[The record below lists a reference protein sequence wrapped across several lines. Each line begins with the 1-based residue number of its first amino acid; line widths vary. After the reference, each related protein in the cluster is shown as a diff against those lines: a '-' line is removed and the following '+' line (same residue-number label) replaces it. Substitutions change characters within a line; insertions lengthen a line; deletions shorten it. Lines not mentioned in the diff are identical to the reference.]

1 MADDTIKELWESLS
15 NFGADEPSSHLILV
29 SVKKCIDI
37 GKLRELVDALTL
49 PDYEDVLQFV
59 GWELIGVICPT
70 FVDNIQQEGFQ
81 ECKRLLKFIAEK
93 CNGKEVCIGVLEQLN
108 SQSSFHLEKFITLL
122 NMVKTALQKLK
133 EKKLKCVSMVL
144 PSIMRQIKSVELL
157 DEPTENEPDDEE
169 GRIIHVIQSVL
180 EHMNDFLRPL
190 VQECTTKTSCS
201 AMHSP
206 DSYITSLRQEILQ
219 CLIQLLD
226 YPLVFLDLGREAW
239 ETKESDINDC
249 QSSHPVDDL
258 SPFRIYPCE
267 IMQFIQMAGDSNV
280 LVYLM
285 EYTWKMEQ
293 MFGEEMTAL
302 NGSLTID
309 SGSLEREDVE
319 EQDSN
324 FPILGLGCFSYLLL
338 VEEIEKDH
346 FPAVHSFKYM
356 VRVNMKHVLC
366 LLRRT
371 ELYVI
376 HKGLELLNVLFARL
390 EDKCLEYRHDEFK
403 HMVDILKTLINVMTI
418 CSSKKLRLKSVHL
431 FPILVAKLDQR
442 SQYGIFYTILEECHH
457 AGVAGMLIYLLKE
470 QVNHE
475 LCSTVEKSWFQGT
488 RLMSILQLVLKPPP
502 KPGTEKDLVQDT
514 DRIMGTLNLVRFIL
528 LRDLSDKTNVWENFT
543 AMEQNFLEPLKE
555 TLKETTLQYQA
566 ELMRKK
572 DEMAE
577 NKSNTK
583 KDGIEFNIK
592 SPDGKSL
599 PPMPY
604 SAQIEALESGLHS
617 LDMMESILAR
627 ISEIAKLRKKEEK

>member
-346 FPAVHSFKYM
+346 FPAVHSSS
-356 VRVNMKHVLC
+356 NPQ
-366 LLRRT
+366 
-371 ELYVI
+371 
-376 HKGLELLNVLFARL
+376 ELLNVLFARL

-403 HMVDILKTLINVMTI
+403 HMVDILK
-418 CSSKKLRLKSVHL
+418 RLKSVHL